1 MKKIKILISIFLLLT
16 LSGCLEDKTM
26 DNIEIATSAYP
37 IKYVVDTLY
46 GNHSTTL
53 SIYPM
58 DSDINEFKI
67 TDVSLEQYSKNDMF
81 IFNGMTDESNYIK
94 SMLESNKNLKI
105 IDVTSNMIIDYSI
118 EELWLDPNNL
128 LTIANNIRKGF
139 NEYINSTYL
148 LNEIDD
154 NYEKLKID
162 LTNLDGKYYSVA
174 RNSNN
179 PTIVISDDAFKY
191 LEKYGITVISLDKDT
206 RSDKDIA
213 TAKKLASDGSIKY
226 VFVKYEETI
235 DDVVQSV
242 IDVGVESQELYSMTN
257 LKDINLEQNNYI
269 SLLNQ
274 NLESLKNELL
284 K

>member
-94 SMLESNKNLKI
+94 SMLKSNKNLKI